1 MIKMMLIGGLGV
13 GEIALIVLVVLLFF
27 GASRIPALFRSV
39 GSGVKAFRDG
49 IEGKSDEPKD
59 ESKQ

>member
-1 MIKMMLIGGLGV
+1 MLKMLLIGGLGM

-27 GASRIPALFRSV
+27 GASRIPALFRSI

-49 IEGKSDEPKD
+49 VEGKSDDSAGEQK
-59 ESKQ
+59 

>member
-1 MIKMMLIGGLGV
+1 MLKMLLIGGLGM

-27 GASRIPALFRSV
+27 GASRIPARFRSI

-49 IEGKSDEPKD
+49 VEGKSDDSAD
-59 ESKQ
+59 EQK

>member
-1 MIKMMLIGGLGV
+1 M

-27 GASRIPALFRSV
+27 GASRIPALFRSI

-49 IEGKSDEPKD
+49 VEGKSDDSAGEQK
-59 ESKQ
+59 

>member
-1 MIKMMLIGGLGV
+1 M

-27 GASRIPALFRSV
+27 GASRIPALFRSI

-49 IEGKSDEPKD
+49 VEGKSDDSAD
-59 ESKQ
+59 EQK